1 VPFIILRMLTLGQSF
16 FPFVLFYSDHIALFA
31 SSSTTRPHSDGDGD
45 GDDDMPS
52 LNSVRLK
59 LQYGYQRLEPTIS
72 QLEKSWQVSSAR
84 GPITTAWSAVLS
96 ILESRLSILQHPRI
110 QRLCYRAL
118 LVAAVIFVLYIISPP
133 SSSASSSSLA
143 ALGVGQWPYYNPLT
157 HLPHIPPSIYQ
168 IHLDFSPNQD
178 ASWNAS
184 ALHENANK
192 MFSWVALSPS
202 YAYTLLDTPA
212 ANAIITS
219 LSSPSTLRAHPEY
232 ARYVA
237 AYNRLT
243 RGVMRADFLRYLLL
257 ALDGGVY
264 SDTDTELLRPIRD
277 WVPDEYKNRTRL
289 VVGVEGDSDPPVE
302 GHLYQVQICQWTLA
316 SAKGHEAMWAM
327 VERIVGGI
335 EARLGDKDAAG
346 VVAKR
351 EIAGGPAY
359 AHGMSGE
366 DIGAAAE
373 KVAAKVQESA
383 VEKEEGHVSPSGDN
397 NDNHVEAHPENDP
410 PSSSPSSNESSP
422 PSDESSSNNPSHSS
436 DELPASASDELEEE
450 PSEPEHD
457 PSSLTD
463 EDVLAITGPRGWT
476 LTIYAALSAAAG
488 SNITWHNLT
497 GMREPRLFG
506 DILVLPIDGF
516 ATGLPHSGS
525 TREGSPDAMVRHGFS
540 GSWRGG
546 EA

>member
-1 VPFIILRMLTLGQSF
+1 
-16 FPFVLFYSDHIALFA
+16 
-31 SSSTTRPHSDGDGD
+31 
-45 GDDDMPS
+45 
-52 LNSVRLK
+52 
-59 LQYGYQRLEPTIS
+59 
-72 QLEKSWQVSSAR
+72 
-84 GPITTAWSAVLS
+84 
-96 ILESRLSILQHPRI
+96 
-110 QRLCYRAL
+110 L
-118 LVAAVIFVLYIISPP
+118 LVAAIISVLYIISPP
-133 SSSASSSSLA
+133 SSSPSSASTSSLA
-143 ALGVGQWPYYNPLT
+143 ALGAGQWPYYNPLA

-168 IHLDFSPNQD
+168 IHLDFSRNQD
-178 ASWNAS
+178 APWDAFALNDNA
-184 ALHENANK
+184 HK

-212 ANAIITS
+212 ANAIIAS
-219 LSSPSTLRAHPEY
+219 LSSRSTLRAHPGY

-289 VVGVEGDSDPPVE
+289 VVGVEGDSDPPAE

-316 SAKGHEAMWAM
+316 SAKGHRAMWAM
-327 VERIVGGI
+327 VERIVEGI
-335 EARLGDKDAAG
+335 EARLGDKDAKGAL
-346 VVAKR
+346 AKR

-359 AHGMSGE
+359 AHGVSGGN
-366 DIGAAAE
+366 IGAATAGDG
-373 KVAAKVQESA
+373 VVTVQENA
-383 VEKEEGHVSPSGDN
+383 VKKEEGNVSPSSDDDGDLV
-397 NDNHVEAHPENDP
+397 DAHPENDP
-410 PSSSPSSNESSP
+410 PSSSDESSP
-422 PSDESSSNNPSHSS
+422 NNPSHSS
-436 DELPASASDELEEE
+436 DELPASTSDELEEE
-450 PSEPEHD
+450 EPPEHGHD
-457 PSSLTD
+457 PNFLTD

-516 ATGLPHSGS
+516 ATGLRHSGS
-525 TREGSPDAMVRHGFS
+525 TLEGSPDAMVRHEFS